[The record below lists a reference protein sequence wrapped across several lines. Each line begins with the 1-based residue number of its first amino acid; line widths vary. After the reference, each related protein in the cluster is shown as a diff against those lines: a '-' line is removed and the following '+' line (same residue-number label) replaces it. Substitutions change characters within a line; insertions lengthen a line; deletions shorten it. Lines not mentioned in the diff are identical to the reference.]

1 MQRWE
6 EEGKTK
12 LLTKDKNKRDEERDD
27 DEKYRT
33 KGQKCSG
40 RAANK
45 RDTEKNEKEDLA
57 AVVFSLMS
65 INISSG

>member
-12 LLTKDKNKRDEERDD
+12 LWTKDKNKSDEERDD
-27 DEKYRT
+27 DEKYTT

-45 RDTEKNEKEDLA
+45 RDMEKN
-57 AVVFSLMS
+57 
-65 INISSG
+65 